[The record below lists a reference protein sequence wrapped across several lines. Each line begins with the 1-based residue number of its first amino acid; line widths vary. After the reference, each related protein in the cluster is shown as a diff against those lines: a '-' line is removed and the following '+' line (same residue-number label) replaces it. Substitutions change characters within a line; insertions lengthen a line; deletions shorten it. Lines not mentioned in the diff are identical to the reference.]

1 MDYLAFLTFIV
12 ATGLYWFFGP
22 GGPLHSI
29 DVQSPFQAQ
38 VDAESSSNALLLWLV
53 GAPTAI
59 FAIVFA
65 ILEGLFGGA
74 AMLLIGTAA
83 LFFSFGREDYP
94 TITQRFL
101 ARARAGDNEGA
112 ALVVESAGG
121 NAEADQEGDFADVA
135 SVFFSKMALQRW
147 FGPVIYF
154 FLLGPAGAVAYRLA
168 HSTQATSTPVG
179 ESVMRIVEWL
189 PSRLMVLSF
198 SVFGDFDKTLGHVID
213 KGGSLQPSTDDFFED
228 AIDAALDDAKTSS
241 VYERLSGLFRLLDR
255 SFLLWLGILALLV
268 LV

>member
-12 ATGLYWFFGP
+12 ATGLYWFMGP

-29 DVQSPFQAQ
+29 DIQSPFRAQ
-38 VDAESSSNALLLWLV
+38 VDADSSSNARLLWLV
-53 GAPTAI
+53 GAPTSAFVI
-59 FAIVFA
+59 AST
-65 ILEGLFGGA
+65 ILESLFGGA
-74 AMLLIGTAA
+74 AALLVGTGA

-112 ALVVESAGG
+112 AMVVESAGG
-121 NAEADQEGDFADVA
+121 NPEADDEADFADVV
-135 SVFFSKMALQRW
+135 SVFFSKMAMQRW

-168 HSTQATSTPVG
+168 HATQVTATPIG
-179 ESVMRIVEWL
+179 ESVIRVIEWL

-198 SVFGDFDKTLGHVID
+198 AVFGDFDKTLGHVVE
-213 KGGSLQPSTDDFFED
+213 KGGSLQSSTDDFFED
-228 AIDAALDDAKTSS
+228 AVDAVLEDGNESA
-241 VYERLSGLFRLLDR
+241 VYKRLSGLFRLLDR
-255 SFLLWLGILALLV
+255 SFLLWMGLLALLV

>member
-1 MDYLAFLTFIV
+1 MGA
-12 ATGLYWFFGP
+12 
-22 GGPLHSI
+22 GGPLHNI
-29 DVQSPFQAQ
+29 DAQSPFRAQ

-59 FAIVFA
+59 FSIAFT
-65 ILEGLFGGA
+65 ILEGLFGSA

-83 LFFSFGREDYP
+83 LYFSFGREDYP

-112 ALVVESAGG
+112 AMVLESAGG
-121 NAEADQEGDFADVA
+121 NAEADDEGDFADVA

-154 FLLGPAGAVAYRLA
+154 FLLGPAGAIAYRLA
-168 HSTQATSTPVG
+168 HATQATSTPIG
-179 ESVMRIVEWL
+179 ESVMRVIEWL

-198 SVFGDFDKTLGHVID
+198 SVFGDFDKTLGHVLD
-213 KGGSLQPSTDDFFED
+213 KGGSLQQSTDEFLED
-228 AIDAALDDAKTSS
+228 AIDAALDESQASS

-255 SFLLWLGILALLV
+255 SFLLWLGVLALLV

>member
-12 ATGLYWFFGP
+12 ATGLYWFMGP

-38 VDAESSSNALLLWLV
+38 VDAESSSNSLLLWLV

-59 FAIVFA
+59 FVIVFT

-74 AMLLIGTAA
+74 AMLLVGTAA

-94 TITQRFL
+94 TLTQRFL

-112 ALVVESAGG
+112 AMVVESAGG
-121 NAEADQEGDFADVA
+121 DSEAEDEGDFADVA
-135 SVFFSKMALQRW
+135 AVFFSKMALQRW

-168 HSTQATSTPVG
+168 HSTQSTSTPVG
-179 ESVMRIVEWL
+179 ESVMRAIEWL

-198 SVFGDFDKTLGHVID
+198 AVFGDFDKTLGHVLD
-213 KGGSLQPSTDDFFED
+213 KGGSLQPSTDEFFED
-228 AIDAALDDAKTSS
+228 AVDAALDEAHGTS
-241 VYERLSGLFRLLDR
+241 VFERLSGLFRLLDR
-255 SFLLWLGILALLV
+255 SFLLWLGVLALLV

>member
-12 ATGLYWFFGP
+12 ATGLYWFMGP

-29 DVQSPFQAQ
+29 DVQSPFRAQ
-38 VDAESSSNALLLWLV
+38 VDAESSSNARLLWLV

-59 FAIVFA
+59 FVIAFT
-65 ILEGLFGGA
+65 ILEKMFGGA
-74 AMLLIGTAA
+74 AMLLVGTAS

-112 ALVVESAGG
+112 AMVVESAGG
-121 NAEADQEGDFADVA
+121 NAEADDEGDFADVA
-135 SVFFSKMALQRW
+135 AVFFSKMALQRW
-147 FGPVIYF
+147 FAPVIYF
-154 FLLGPAGAVAYRLA
+154 FLLGPAGAVAYRLT
-168 HSTQATSTPVG
+168 HSTQTTSTPIG
-179 ESVMRIVEWL
+179 ESVMRVIEWL

-198 SVFGDFDKTLGHVID
+198 SVFGDFDKTLGHVLG
-213 KGGSLQPSTDDFFED
+213 KGASLQPSTDDFFED
-228 AIDAALDDAKTSS
+228 GIDAAFDNAHTPS
-241 VYERLSGLFRLLDR
+241 VYERMRGLFRLLDR
-255 SFLLWLGILALLV
+255 SFLLWLGVLALLV